1 MHLLSRYGDPI
12 RNLTDRPQPSGA
24 QLLIRTMVLVLEWM
38 LPLMLDPSSG
48 GCRRSRWIWGSVSRR
63 GAPALQWSLIGT
75 RHVEITTIVTPVGV
89 RGVRVTFDAALVA
102 KVA

>member
-75 RHVEITTIVTPVGV
+75 RHVEIITIVTPVGV

>member
-1 MHLLSRYGDPI
+1 
-12 RNLTDRPQPSGA
+12 
-24 QLLIRTMVLVLEWM
+24 MVLVLEWM

-48 GCRRSRWIWGSVSRR
+48 GSRRSRWIWGSVSRR

-75 RHVEITTIVTPVGV
+75 RHVEIITIVTPVGV